1 MRLILCLCLL
11 FALPTT
17 TTWAEEVSD
26 VVACS
31 SDGQVCINI
40 DDFETSLC
48 SALDV
53 LSNRH
58 KINPH
63 FFTRLIW
70 QESRFNPNARSPANA
85 QGIAQFIP
93 STAKIRGLSDPWNPA
108 LALDA
113 SAKYLSELIETF
125 GNEGLAAV
133 AYNGGESRARNF
145 IKGSSGLASETWN
158 YVQIVTDT
166 DATTWRDAPPK
177 NHDFRLSPDKE
188 FMSACLDLA
197 QNRKYTKFKA
207 LPQYK
212 PWGVQLAAGSSKVA
226 AQASFRRRSA
236 SCKASLRRKSVD
248 YVYKRSAARGGKAM
262 HNARISFDTR
272 SAANGFCT
280 RLRKSGCACAVYK
293 N

>member
-1 MRLILCLCLL
+1 MRLILYICLL
-11 FALPTT
+11 FTLPATSL
-17 TTWAEEVSD
+17 WADETSHT
-26 VVACS
+26 VACS
-31 SDGQVCINI
+31 SGNQVCIDI
-40 DDFETSLC
+40 DNFETSLC

-53 LSNRH
+53 LSKQH
-58 KINPH
+58 KIDPH

-133 AYNGGESRARNF
+133 AYNGGETRAHNF
-145 IKGSSGLASETWN
+145 IKKASGLPSETWN
-158 YVQIVTDT
+158 YVQIITAT
-166 DATTWRDAPPK
+166 DATTWRDAPPE
-177 NHDFRLSPDKE
+177 NHDFKLSPNKD
-188 FMSACLDLA
+188 FVSACLDLA

-212 PWGVQLAAGSSKVA
+212 PWGVQLAAGSSKSA

-236 SCKASLRRKSVD
+236 NCKASLRRKTVD
-248 YVYKRSAARGGKAM
+248 YVYKRSAARAGKGM